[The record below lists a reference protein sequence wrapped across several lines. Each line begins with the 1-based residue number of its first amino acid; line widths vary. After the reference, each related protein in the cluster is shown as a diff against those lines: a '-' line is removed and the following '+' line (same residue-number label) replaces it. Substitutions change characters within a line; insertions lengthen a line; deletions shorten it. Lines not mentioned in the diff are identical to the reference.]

1 MPKGVG
7 RLLIGLRI
15 MSSKNH
21 LVQSLKLIEHIVMYF
36 VFRVNIIVYEYFF

>member
-15 MSSKNH
+15 MSSPFG
-21 LVQSLKLIEHIVMYF
+21 SGLKLIEHIVKYF
-36 VFRVNIIVYEYFF
+36 VI